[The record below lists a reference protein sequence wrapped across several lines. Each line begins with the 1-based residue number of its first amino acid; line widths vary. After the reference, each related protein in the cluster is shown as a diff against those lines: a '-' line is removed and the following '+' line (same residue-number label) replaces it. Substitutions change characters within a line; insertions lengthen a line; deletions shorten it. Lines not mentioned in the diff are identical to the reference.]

1 MDKKELQPVVPG
13 ELAVPAQTTVNQY
26 GDKSVHI
33 DTVTHMS
40 QNVTVLPIMQ
50 RTSTGGMKASTQAV
64 SNEYYH
70 LFVMGGETFEQDH
83 FLCTADRAM
92 TSYWTAE
99 DVRNK
104 YGRLTAENIE
114 ELKTFPALF
123 MQEADGYYAKPSD
136 EQQAYLGVVEDI
148 RVQDNGIKIRWRMI
162 WPIPMQQISRIG
174 FELGMLNMTKAIS
187 ELNHTHWAIKRINLF
202 EELKD
207 AGISLFGFV

>member
-1 MDKKELQPVVPG
+1 MEFGTIIASMEAGCNSFLFAFGIFSGGIPDGLYHQLHEVPHRGLQPFVVVD
-13 ELAVPAQTTVNQY
+13 A
-26 GDKSVHI
+26 HI
-33 DTVTHMS
+33 
-40 QNVTVLPIMQ
+40 
-50 RTSTGGMKASTQAV
+50 QA
-64 SNEYYH
+64 E
-70 LFVMGGETFEQDH
+70 
-83 FLCTADRAM
+83 
-92 TSYWTAE
+92 
-99 DVRNK
+99 VRNK

-136 EQQAYLGVVEDI
+136 EQQAYLGIVEDI
-148 RVQDNGIKIRWRMI
+148 RVQDNGIKIRWRII

-207 AGISLFGFV
+207 AGIPLFGFV

>member
-1 MDKKELQPVVPG
+1 MEKKELQPIVPG
-13 ELAVPAQTTVNQY
+13 EMTVPAQTTVNQY

-50 RTSTGGMKASTQAV
+50 RTSAGGMKASTQIV

-83 FLCTADRAM
+83 FLCTADRALA
-92 TSYWTAE
+92 SYWTAE
-99 DVRNK
+99 EVRNK
-104 YGRLTAENIE
+104 YGRLTTENIE

-136 EQQAYLGVVEDI
+136 EQQAYLGIVEDI

-202 EELKD
+202 KELKD

>member
-1 MDKKELQPVVPG
+1 
-13 ELAVPAQTTVNQY
+13 
-26 GDKSVHI
+26 
-33 DTVTHMS
+33 
-40 QNVTVLPIMQ
+40 
-50 RTSTGGMKASTQAV
+50 
-64 SNEYYH
+64 
-70 LFVMGGETFEQDH
+70 
-83 FLCTADRAM
+83 
-92 TSYWTAE
+92 
-99 DVRNK
+99 
-104 YGRLTAENIE
+104 
-114 ELKTFPALF
+114 

-136 EQQAYLGVVEDI
+136 EQQAYLGIVEDI

>member
-1 MDKKELQPVVPG
+1 MEKKELQTVTPG
-13 ELAVPAQTTVNQY
+13 ELTTSAQTTVNQY

-33 DTVTHMS
+33 DTVKHMS
-40 QNVTVLPIMQ
+40 QNVTVIPIMQ
-50 RTSTGGMKASTQAV
+50 RTISGGMRPSTQTV

-83 FLCTADRAM
+83 FLCAADRALV
-92 TSYWTAE
+92 SYWTAE
-99 DVRNK
+99 EVRTK
-104 YGRLTAENIE
+104 YGRLTVDDIE

-123 MQEADGYYAKPSD
+123 MPETEGYYAKPSE
-136 EQQAYLGVVEDI
+136 EQQAYLGVIEDI

-162 WPIPMQQISRIG
+162 WPIPLKQISGIG
-174 FELGMLNMTKAIS
+174 FELGMLNMTKAIT
-187 ELNHTHWAIKRINLF
+187 ELNYTHWAIKRINLF